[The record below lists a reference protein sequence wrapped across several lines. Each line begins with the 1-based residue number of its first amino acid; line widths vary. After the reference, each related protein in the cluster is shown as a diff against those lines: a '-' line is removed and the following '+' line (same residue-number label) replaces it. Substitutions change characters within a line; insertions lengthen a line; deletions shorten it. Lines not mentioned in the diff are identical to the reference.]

1 MAQVQWEN
9 GKCVFGINSLI
20 VLYVHY
26 APNRNRDKEEKEKQ
40 SM

>member
-9 GKCVFGINSLI
+9 GKYVFGINSLI
-20 VLYVHY
+20 FLFIRC
-26 APNRNRDKEEKEKQ
+26 APNRNGNKEEKEKQ